1 MLFVRSRK
9 KVGWG
14 QTELRISFWQIQ
26 KKQKDPLWK
35 ILVLRFK
42 LKRKLSKVDKIV

>member
-9 KVGWG
+9 KSG
-14 QTELRISFWQIQ
+14 ELRISFWQIQ

-35 ILVLRFK
+35 ILVLRLK
-42 LKRKLSKVDKIV
+42 LQRKLSKADKIV